1 VSRPRPERRFVLLV
15 NPAAAR
21 GRALGRRAAVESEL
35 TALGAAHRTV
45 VTRSIEHAC
54 EESARAVGA
63 GETVLA
69 LGGDGFVGPVAGV
82 LRHAPGALAVV
93 PGGRGNDFARSLG
106 LPRDPRAAARTAVEG
121 RERLVD
127 VGTVDG
133 RPFLGIASVGFDSEV
148 QDIANA
154 TRLVGGSPVYVYAA
168 LRALA
173 GWRHAA
179 FEAVVDGAP
188 HRVDGYAV
196 AVANSGLYGGGMRL
210 LPDAKIDDGS
220 LDVLLIARH
229 SKLGY
234 LASLPKVFRGTHLD
248 DNPHAEVLAGTRVEL
263 SADRPFRIYADGDPI
278 GELPATVAVDPRC
291 LRVIGAD

>member
-1 VSRPRPERRFVLLV
+1 MVE
-15 NPAAAR
+15 AE
-21 GRALGRRAAVESEL
+21 LG
-35 TALGAAHRTV
+35 ALGAEHRTV
-45 VTRSIEHAC
+45 VTHSIEHAC
-54 EESARAVGA
+54 EEAAAAASVE
-63 GETVLA
+63 ETVLA
-69 LGGDGFVGPVAGV
+69 LGGDGFVGPVAGA
-82 LRHAPGALAVV
+82 LRHAPAALAVI

-106 LPRDPRAAARTAVEG
+106 LSSDPRAAARAAVEG
-121 RERLVD
+121 PERVVD

-133 RPFLGIASVGFDSEV
+133 RPFLGIASVGFDSDV

-179 FEAVVDGAP
+179 FEAVVDGKRHA
-188 HRVDGYAV
+188 VDGYAV

-210 LPDAKIDDGS
+210 LPDARIDDGA

-234 LASLPKVFRGTHLD
+234 LASLPKVFRGTHIEG
-248 DNPHAEVLAGTRVEL
+248 NPHAEVVTGARVEL

-278 GELPATVAVDPRC
+278 GELPAVVAVEPRC
-291 LRVIGAD
+291 LRVVAAV